1 MVLSLKLA
9 DVPSHPFAKEA
20 FETTLWLM
28 DGSELVCGRSVPVS
42 LSLHFEDRTAA
53 PASLLETEGRGSPAV
68 GKQGSC
74 ALKLKVAEA
83 SLDHENRSFVV
94 RATCA
99 VDGVAVETW
108 SEPMKVMRLKLE
120 IEGGGVLDHD
130 PEEQKKTK
138 DKAAVWYKD
147 EGGREKCIE
156 LNVSLHDGRRNLVKD
171 RNVRLKCVLRYAA
184 SELPVTN
191 QQVLKVWADGG
202 GGAGAAAGV
211 LETKRG
217 VCRIRARI
225 EDVSKNHQGQ
235 SFRIEVAPDVD
246 ESPADCDVAPSLTMA
261 VSVRSKRNKRRKAQ
275 SAARDEPSPP
285 RAKAPSESDWAS
297 PPPRSSGGDVE
308 LTDGVRGWVDGVMA
322 ALDAMEWRHLGFE
335 KLADGVSP
343 NTARPLYAMDNP
355 NDLIDRLREA
365 YERDVAPA
373 LLDGGGGARP
383 SRKRARGALAAG
395 EPLMPA
401 PALSRQRTSAT
412 GVLEILDQYE
422 DSQRG
427 ALPPA
432 GGAFPEPLAPGLAK
446 PSFGPRGVSSLY
458 VGGANGDGSG
468 SGAAAADEDP
478 LPPFAETAESR
489 RAEQAVAT
497 VLAKRFKPDR
507 AGAGP
512 LGFPAFDAA
521 GALVGLYRE
530 NGAAST
536 TQIVFVPRESHERL
550 AADDAGVAEKAFKR
564 EKSKKSEC
572 VHTLAKYKTLEK
584 LKEAVAIYHWSKEAF
599 TNDFTF

>member
-1 MVLSLKLA
+1 
-9 DVPSHPFAKEA
+9 
-20 FETTLWLM
+20 
-28 DGSELVCGRSVPVS
+28 
-42 LSLHFEDRTAA
+42 
-53 PASLLETEGRGSPAV
+53 
-68 GKQGSC
+68 
-74 ALKLKVAEA
+74 
-83 SLDHENRSFVV
+83 
-94 RATCA
+94 
-99 VDGVAVETW
+99 
-108 SEPMKVMRLKLE
+108 
-120 IEGGGVLDHD
+120 
-130 PEEQKKTK
+130 
-138 DKAAVWYKD
+138 
-147 EGGREKCIE
+147 
-156 LNVSLHDGRRNLVKD
+156 
-171 RNVRLKCVLRYAA
+171 
-184 SELPVTN
+184 
-191 QQVLKVWADGG
+191 
-202 GGAGAAAGV
+202 
-211 LETKRG
+211 
-217 VCRIRARI
+217 
-225 EDVSKNHQGQ
+225 
-235 SFRIEVAPDVD
+235 
-246 ESPADCDVAPSLTMA
+246 
-261 VSVRSKRNKRRKAQ
+261 
-275 SAARDEPSPP
+275 
-285 RAKAPSESDWAS
+285 
-297 PPPRSSGGDVE
+297 
-308 LTDGVRGWVDGVMA
+308 
-322 ALDAMEWRHLGFE
+322 
-335 KLADGVSP
+335 
-343 NTARPLYAMDNP
+343 MDNP

-401 PALSRQRTSAT
+401 PSLSRQRTSAT

-427 ALPPA
+427 APPPA

-550 AADDAGVAEKAFKR
+550 AADDAGVAEKALKR